1 VPKKVSKR
9 TLALI
14 SKINRAFQEYP
25 MLSDGDRVAIAM
37 SGGHDSMSLLHLLEI
52 RKHLTPERYELI
64 PIHIIG
70 DTRGP
75 NDTPEHKSLIDWLE
89 TNRYAYIV
97 APMQMSPDEK
107 LPMNCQRCTWNR
119 RSTLFRIANRLGCNK
134 IAFGHHFDDMV
145 ETALLN
151 LLYQGRMATMYPY
164 APYFHGEFSLIRPL
178 IYINKKEL
186 SAYATANNFP
196 SPPPDCPRG
205 HISKRKMVAEILKIA
220 DQDYQNMRWNIF
232 RAAINCMKLDTNA
245 NLVYNEQEISINKNI
260 EKE

>member
-1 VPKKVSKR
+1 MKYIMQKNVSRK

-14 SKINRAFQEYP
+14 SKINRAFKEYP
-25 MLSDGDRVAIAM
+25 MLSDGDRVAVAM

-52 RKHLTPERYELI
+52 RKPLTPERYELI
-64 PIHIIG
+64 AVHIIG
-70 DTRGP
+70 DSRGP
-75 NDTPEHKSLIDWLE
+75 NDTPEHKPLIEWLE
-89 TNRYAYIV
+89 ANRYAYVV
-97 APMQMSPDEK
+97 APMQMPPDEK

-164 APYFHGEFSLIRPL
+164 ASYFGGEFSLIRPL
-178 IYINKKEL
+178 TYVPKKEL
-186 SAYATANNFP
+186 EAFALANRFP
-196 SPPPDCPRG
+196 PPPPDCPRG
-205 HISKRKMVAEILKIA
+205 HVSKRKMVADLLKIA

-232 RAAINCMKLDTNA
+232 RAAINCMKLDNT
-245 NLVYNEQEISINKNI
+245 LESSTQKPETF
-260 EKE
+260 